1 LKQSKDVADL
11 KAVSMNL
18 MHSNLSVTDGVYG
31 ILSTADMGKR
41 IAGLGK
47 QMNNGKLSQE
57 DMVEQLMLI
66 ARSIKGDNV

>member
-1 LKQSKDVADL
+1 
-11 KAVSMNL
+11 MNL